1 MHCWA
6 VPRLGVWRMRR
17 FGALSFGCACLLLGS
32 WLIAPAAHS
41 APPVEACA
49 THDNVLGLSRIVEV
63 DTAGGPLFG
72 RVASGGYDF
81 LKDGEVVL
89 TFDDG
94 PLRPYTRAVLK
105 ALEQHCTKA
114 TFFMVGRMAVADPA
128 MVREVANHGHTVA
141 SHTWSHAKLQGLAP
155 DKAKDEIELGFSAVA
170 QAMQGPIAPFFRF
183 PYLRPNAAA
192 VAYLKTRNIAS
203 FTIDVDSRD
212 FRTRD
217 GDAVEKTVLAQLA
230 GRRKG
235 ILLFHDIQPST
246 AHALTSIL
254 AELKK
259 RGFKVVHIVPKQ
271 PATTLAEYDTQ
282 AERLIANR
290 KLAAAKDPLA
300 SRALTW
306 PQSGSGE
313 TLPWA
318 SPAAGPGVAS
328 QQPIAANASNEKATV
343 PWYKQWLLP

>member
-1 MHCWA
+1 MQ
-6 VPRLGVWRMRR
+6 R
-17 FGALSFGCACLLLGS
+17 FRALTVGWACLLLGGS
-32 WLIAPAAHS
+32 AIVPGAQGAPS
-41 APPVEACA
+41 VPACA

-63 DTAGGPLFG
+63 DTTGGPMFG
-72 RVASGGYDF
+72 RVANGGYDF
-81 LKDGEVVL
+81 LADGEVVL

-128 MVREVANHGHTVA
+128 MVREVASHGHTIA
-141 SHTWSHAKLQGLAP
+141 AHTWSHAKLQGLEP

-170 QAMQGPIAPFFRF
+170 QALRGPIAPFFRF
-183 PYLRPNAAA
+183 PYLRPTPASLD
-192 VAYLKTRNIAS
+192 YLKTRNIAS

-217 GDAVEKTVLAQLA
+217 GEAVEQTVMAQLA

-259 RGFKVVHIVPKQ
+259 RGFKVVHLVPKQ
-271 PATTLAEYDTQ
+271 PVATLAEYDAQ
-282 AERLIANR
+282 AGQLIAHRN
-290 KLAAAKDPLA
+290 LAAVKEPLA
-300 SRALTW
+300 PRALTW
-306 PQSGSGE
+306 SQSSATSGSGE
-313 TLPWA
+313 PLPWA
-318 SPAAGPGVAS
+318 SPRADSGTVS
-328 QQPIAANASNEKATV
+328 QQPTPARASNEEATV
-343 PWYKQWLLP
+343 PWYKQWFLP